1 MWVYLVRRLSGAIF
15 VVLGITLVAFTAV
28 SFVPADAVDALLGTH
43 STPDA
48 EAALRHRLG
57 LDLPLWE
64 QYSRWFVGLL
74 RGDLGRSLNSDQP
87 VTEMLRQRFPVTL
100 ELSLLATLISII
112 VGLPAGLVAATRQY
126 SLGDKVSTGIS
137 MLGLS
142 MPQFWLGTLLILA
155 LSVRWRVLPSAGP
168 LPSLWEHPMANLKRF
183 AMPALA
189 IGLTSASV
197 YFRMTRSSMLEILN
211 SPYIVTAY
219 SKGLRER
226 QVVVVHALKNALIP
240 VVSVGALE
248 VSWVLG
254 GSFILETIFSL
265 PGLGRA
271 TVQAIYDRD
280 FVVLQGC
287 LLVYGVVVVGV
298 STAADLI
305 YGWLDPRIR
314 RD

>member
-1 MWVYLVRRLSGAIF
+1 MWTYLVRRLLGSML
-15 VVLGITLVAFTAV
+15 VLLGVTVIAFAAVAFI
-28 SFVPADAVDALLGTH
+28 PADAVDALLGAH
-43 STPDA
+43 STPEA
-48 EAALRHRLG
+48 EAAMRHRLG
-57 LDLPLWE
+57 LDRPLWE
-64 QYSRWFVGLL
+64 QYLGWFGGLL
-74 RGDLGRSLNSDQP
+74 RGDLGKSLNSEQP

-100 ELSLLATLISII
+100 ELAFLACVISIV
-112 VGLPAGLVAATRQY
+112 VGVPAGLVAATRQY

-142 MPQFWLGTLLILA
+142 IPDFWLATLLILLFSVA
-155 LSVRWRVLPSAGP
+155 WQLLPPGGRLS
-168 LPSLWEHPMANLKRF
+168 SLWEDPAENLRRL

-189 IGLTSASV
+189 IGLPSAAV
-197 YFRMTRSSMLEILN
+197 YFRMTRSAMLEVIK

-226 QVVVVHALKNALIP
+226 QVIVVHALKNALIP
-240 VVSVGALE
+240 VVTVGALE
-248 VSWVLG
+248 ISWMLG
-254 GSFILETIFSL
+254 GSFIIETIFSL

-287 LLVYGVVVVGV
+287 LLVYGAVVVGM
-298 STAADLI
+298 STAADFI